1 MLKILIKKINTMK
14 IYDSVK
20 LETTNNTK
28 RGNAVIPMEAIPLEE
43 KEKVQSKDTTLEDYS
58 SDGLLNY
65 NQL

>member
-1 MLKILIKKINTMK
+1 MK

-28 RGNAVIPMEAIPLEE
+28 HGNAVIPMEAIPLEE